1 MSAIRKIF
9 SVTLHNVPWRYSYTR
24 KNTKTKPMC
33 LPWPMIWVLAND
45 HNFNLKKEIDNID
58 DALCGFM
65 WELGN
70 RILNFGEM
78 IA

>member
-1 MSAIRKIF
+1 
-9 SVTLHNVPWRYSYTR
+9 
-24 KNTKTKPMC
+24 
-33 LPWPMIWVLAND
+33 MIWVLAND

-78 IA
+78 IAWKWMLLEGAQAFICYPILRDISLY